1 MTDQTMQFQAEVAR
15 LLHIVT
21 HSLYSQKDIFLREL
35 ISNASDACDKL
46 RFAAQTDA
54 DLWAGDTE
62 LRVRLSVD
70 KAARTLT
77 LADNGIGMNRDELVA
92 NLGTIARSGTGEFVS
107 KLSGDAAK
115 DMSLIGQFG
124 VGFYSAF
131 MVAEKVDVV
140 SRRAG
145 EAQGWRW
152 TSDGTGSFSIGEA
165 EADTARGT
173 VITLH
178 LRQGEDEF
186 LDPVNLRR
194 IVKAYSDHIALPVL
208 LVQDGQEDET
218 LNAASALWTRAKS
231 EISDEQYK
239 DFYHHTAHAFDDPW
253 LTLHTKAEGKLDYTL
268 LLYVP
273 SMAPRDL
280 FDPARKPALRLYV
293 RRVFITDN
301 CDGLVPPWLRFLRGV
316 VDSADLPL
324 NVSREMLQNN
334 PVLARIKQAITRRV
348 LSDLERKAEKEPEA
362 YASFWETFGAV
373 LKEGIYEDAE
383 HREKLLKLARFRSS
397 TQEGWVSLDEYL
409 GRLNENQTAIYTING
424 DQLDTLQRS
433 PQLEG
438 FKAKGVEVL
447 LLTDPVD
454 DFWLSMVTDW
464 QGKPFRSVTRGGAD
478 LDAIKPAEDA
488 AKPETKPE
496 AVEGA
501 ALGTLIAAL
510 KTILGDAVRDVREST
525 RLTDSACCLVAADG
539 DMDMHLERLL
549 RMNKQF
555 AQAAASTRILE
566 INTSHALIRRMAERA
581 GQPGATEA
589 LEDAAQLLLDQARLV
604 EGEPPRDPQAFA
616 QRLARMMAAGIPAA

>member
-1 MTDQTMQFQAEVAR
+1 MTDQTMTFQAEVTR

-21 HSLYSQKDIFLREL
+21 HSLYSQKEIFLREL

-54 DLWAGDTE
+54 SLWDGDNE
-62 LRVRLSVD
+62 LRVSLSVD
-70 KAARTLT
+70 KVARTLT
-77 LADNGIGMNRDELVA
+77 IADNGIGMSRDELVA
-92 NLGTIARSGTGEFVS
+92 NLGTIARSGTGEFMAG
-107 KLSGDAAK
+107 LSGDNAK

-131 MVAEKVDVV
+131 MVAAKVEVV

-145 EAQGWRW
+145 EPEAWRW
-152 TSDGTGSFSIGEA
+152 ISDGSGSFTIGEA
-165 EADTARGT
+165 EHEGRGT
-173 VITLH
+173 TILLH
-178 LRQGEDEF
+178 LREGEDEF
-186 LDPVNLRR
+186 LDPANLRR
-194 IVKAYSDHIALPVL
+194 IVKAYSDHIALPVVL
-208 LVQDGQEDET
+208 LEEGKDNET

-231 EISDEQYK
+231 DVTEEQYK
-239 DFYHHTAHAFDDPW
+239 DFYHHVAHAFDDPW
-253 LTLHTKAEGKLDYTL
+253 LTLHTRAEGKLDYTL

-273 SMAPRDL
+273 TMQPRDL
-280 FDPARKPALRLYV
+280 FDPARKPALKLYV

-301 CDGLVPPWLRFLRGV
+301 CEGLVPSWLRFLRGV

-348 LSDLERKAEKEPEA
+348 LSELERKAEKEPEA
-362 YASFWETFGAV
+362 YATFWETFGAV

-397 TQEGWVSLDEYL
+397 TQDGWVSLDEYVS
-409 GRLNENQTAIYTING
+409 RLKTNQTALYTITG
-424 DQLDTLQRS
+424 DQLETLKRS

-438 FKAKGVEVL
+438 FRAKGVEVL

-478 LDAIKPAEDA
+478 LDQIEAAADAPQPED
-488 AKPETKPE
+488 KGE

-501 ALGTLIAAL
+501 ALGTLVAAL
-510 KTILGDAVRDVREST
+510 KTILGEAVRDVRESA

-549 RMNKQF
+549 RMNKQLS
-555 AQAAASTRILE
+555 ALGPSLRILE
-566 INTSHALIRRMAERA
+566 INPRHPLIRRMAERA
-581 GQPGATEA
+581 AAPGAADA
-589 LEDAAQLLLDQARLV
+589 LQDAAHLLLDQAKLV
-604 EGEPPRDPQAFA
+604 EGEVLTDATAFA
-616 QRLARMMAAGIPAA
+616 QRLARVMAAGIV

>member
-1 MTDQTMQFQAEVAR
+1 MTDQIMTFQAEVTR

-21 HSLYSQKDIFLREL
+21 HSLYSQKEIFLREL

-54 DLWAGDTE
+54 SLWDGDNE
-62 LRVRLSVD
+62 LRVSLSVD

-77 LADNGIGMNRDELVA
+77 IADNGIGMSRDELVA
-92 NLGTIARSGTGEFVS
+92 NLGTIARSGTGEFMAG
-107 KLSGDAAK
+107 LSGDNAK

-131 MVAEKVDVV
+131 MVAAKVEVV

-145 EAQGWRW
+145 EPEAWRW
-152 TSDGTGSFSIGEA
+152 ISDGSGSFTIGEA
-165 EADTARGT
+165 EHEGRGT
-173 VITLH
+173 TILLH
-178 LRQGEDEF
+178 LREGEDEF
-186 LDPVNLRR
+186 LDPANLRR
-194 IVKAYSDHIALPVL
+194 IVKAYSDHIALPVVL
-208 LVQDGQEDET
+208 LEEGKDNET

-231 EISDEQYK
+231 DVTEEQYK
-239 DFYHHTAHAFDDPW
+239 DFYHHVAHAFDDPW
-253 LTLHTKAEGKLDYTL
+253 LTLHTRAEGKLDYTL

-273 SMAPRDL
+273 TMQPRDL
-280 FDPARKPALRLYV
+280 FDPARKPALKLYV

-301 CDGLVPPWLRFLRGV
+301 CEGLVPSWLRFLRGV

-348 LSDLERKAEKEPEA
+348 LSELERKAEKEPEA
-362 YASFWETFGAV
+362 YATFWETFGAV

-397 TQEGWVSLDEYL
+397 TQDGWVSLDEYVS
-409 GRLNENQTAIYTING
+409 RLKTNQTALYTITG
-424 DQLDTLQRS
+424 DQLETLKRS

-438 FKAKGVEVL
+438 FRAKGVEVL

-478 LDAIKPAEDA
+478 LDQIEAATDAPQPED
-488 AKPETKPE
+488 KGE

-501 ALGTLIAAL
+501 ALGTLVAAL
-510 KTILGDAVRDVREST
+510 KTILGEAVRDVRESA

-549 RMNKQF
+549 RMNKQLS
-555 AQAAASTRILE
+555 ALGPSLRILE
-566 INTSHALIRRMAERA
+566 INPRHPLIRRMAERA
-581 GQPGATEA
+581 AAPGAADA
-589 LEDAAQLLLDQARLV
+589 LQDAAHLLLDQAKLV
-604 EGEPPRDPQAFA
+604 EGEVLTDATAFA
-616 QRLARMMAAGIPAA
+616 QRLARVMAAGIV

>member
-1 MTDQTMQFQAEVAR
+1 MTDQTMTFQAEVTR

-21 HSLYSQKDIFLREL
+21 HSLYSQKEIFLREL

-54 DLWAGDTE
+54 SLWDGDNE
-62 LRVRLSVD
+62 LRVSLSVD

-77 LADNGIGMNRDELVA
+77 IADNGIGMSRDELVA
-92 NLGTIARSGTGEFVS
+92 NLGTIARSGTGEFMAG
-107 KLSGDAAK
+107 LSGDSAK

-131 MVAEKVDVV
+131 MVAAKVEVV

-145 EAQGWRW
+145 EPEAWRW
-152 TSDGTGSFSIGEA
+152 ISDGSGSFTIGEA
-165 EADTARGT
+165 EREGRGT
-173 VITLH
+173 TILLH
-178 LRQGEDEF
+178 LREGEDEF
-186 LDPVNLRR
+186 LDPANLRR
-194 IVKAYSDHIALPVL
+194 IVKAYSDHIALPVVL
-208 LVQDGQEDET
+208 LEEGKDNET

-231 EISDEQYK
+231 DVTEEQYK
-239 DFYHHTAHAFDDPW
+239 DFYHHVAHAFDDPW
-253 LTLHTKAEGKLDYTL
+253 LTLHTRAEGKLDYTL

-273 SMAPRDL
+273 TMQPRDL
-280 FDPARKPALRLYV
+280 FDPARKPALKLYV

-301 CDGLVPPWLRFLRGV
+301 CEGLVPSWLRFLRGV

-348 LSDLERKAEKEPEA
+348 LSELERKAEKEPEA
-362 YASFWETFGAV
+362 YATFWETFGAV

-397 TQEGWVSLDEYL
+397 TQDGWVSLDEYV
-409 GRLNENQTAIYTING
+409 GRLKTNQTALYTITG
-424 DQLDTLQRS
+424 DQLETLKRS

-438 FKAKGVEVL
+438 FRAKGVEVL

-478 LDAIKPAEDA
+478 LDQIEAAADAPQPED
-488 AKPETKPE
+488 KGE

-501 ALGTLIAAL
+501 ALGTLVAAL
-510 KTILGDAVRDVREST
+510 KTILGEAVRDVRESA

-549 RMNKQF
+549 RMNKQLS
-555 AQAAASTRILE
+555 ALGPSLRILE
-566 INTSHALIRRMAERA
+566 INPRHPLIRRMAERA
-581 GQPGATEA
+581 AESGAVDA
-589 LEDAAQLLLDQARLV
+589 LQDAAHLLLDQAKLV
-604 EGEPPRDPQAFA
+604 EGEALTDATAFA
-616 QRLARMMAAGIPAA
+616 QRLARVMAAGIV